1 MAWRVLLAAAAAA
14 ASTAAALLRMR
25 LLLLLLCL
33 AASGCVWLR
42 LGSGDRL
49 GGLATS
55 HDVRQY
61 RALAAIGA
69 VAALVVQQRRRR
81 VRVRLRRRRRR
92 SVDVQCASCL
102 LI

>member
-1 MAWRVLLAAAAAA
+1 
-14 ASTAAALLRMR
+14 MR

-42 LGSGDRL
+42 LGTGDRL
-49 GGLATS
+49 SGLATS
-55 HDVRQY
+55 IDVRQY
-61 RALAAIGA
+61 LALAAQA
-69 VAALVVQQRRRR
+69 AALAALVVQRRRRR